1 MLFIENKQLKVDLK
15 VLYDKYI
22 KLFVENSEL
31 CKNWSVESEELYEVN
46 KELWI
51 QNDKLKIKIKELF
64 MENVVLYVMFD

>member
-46 KELWI
+46 KELCI